1 MALPRKHEACNN
13 MSEHTWVGIL
23 FFFMLLASQ
32 GHLLCTTTRRL
43 QRQKAKCSLKPMW
56 GQIQAFLRIWQR
68 RRFWNAPMGRPLAW
82 RAHVGGVGLF
92 MHTSFYQDP
101 IFAGIDT
108 ELRKTLGHWEKCC
121 DVAESGGLQP
131 WFALFDIFFAQKL
144 GAKRAQNRAKRAQ
157 YPAKRA
163 QNQKVYRPMPWKPI
177 FHWCVTNAI
186 WTYARMA
193 LARRKCFRMRC
204 YIWHVL
210 CSCIKACAVMCA
222 FALCMILDAQKH
234 GAWIWQK

>member
-1 MALPRKHEACNN
+1 
-13 MSEHTWVGIL
+13 
-23 FFFMLLASQ
+23 
-32 GHLLCTTTRRL
+32 
-43 QRQKAKCSLKPMW
+43 MW
-56 GQIQAFLRIWQR
+56 RQIQAFLRIWQR

-82 RAHVGGVGLF
+82 RAHVGGVGLL
-92 MHTSFYQDP
+92 MHTSFYHDP

-131 WFALFDIFFAQKL
+131 WFASFDIFFAQKL

-186 WTYARMA
+186 WAYARMA
-193 LARRKCFRMRC
+193 LARRKCFRMRG

-210 CSCIKACAVMCA
+210 CSSIKACAVLCA

-234 GAWIWQK
+234 GAWIWQKEACSFFLTVGPH